1 VDGAERIY
9 RGSRRLKGSPYF
21 VSVDVGK
28 RTRVLYHL
36 VYHSPTGLEWGY
48 PGSGPADLALSILA
62 DYFGES
68 LVDRR
73 RIDRTRAWRLH
84 QQFKHDWVAG
94 FDDEWEISAAE
105 IERWIATRDGK

>member
-1 VDGAERIY
+1 VT
-9 RGSRRLKGSPYF
+9 
-21 VSVDVGK
+21 VDVGN

-68 LVDRR
+68 LIARR
-73 RIDRTRAWRLH
+73 RIDRTRAWALH
-84 QQFKHDWVAG
+84 QQFKNDWVAG
-94 FDDEWEISAAE
+94 FDDDWTLTGKEIASWLAAVGE
-105 IERWIATRDGK
+105 EAKAHG